1 MTWKEYFSFKGGLNY
16 SSISLDLE
24 GKGGEGM
31 KDKSETREV
40 GEKTTCNK
48 TDFSVTL
55 KNFVLESKLWCKVC
69 IHFSMAMEN

>member
-1 MTWKEYFSFKGGLNY
+1 
-16 SSISLDLE
+16 
-24 GKGGEGM
+24 M

-55 KNFVLESKLWCKVC
+55 KNFVLESKL
-69 IHFSMAMEN
+69 